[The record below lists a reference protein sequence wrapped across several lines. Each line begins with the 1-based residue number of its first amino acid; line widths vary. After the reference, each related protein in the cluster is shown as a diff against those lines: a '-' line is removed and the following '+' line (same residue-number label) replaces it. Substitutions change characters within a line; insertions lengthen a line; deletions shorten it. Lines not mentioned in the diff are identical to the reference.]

1 MYDIESRIA
10 PLNAQLANHRLY
22 ELVTDEAAL
31 RTFMRAHVFC
41 VWDFQSILS
50 ALQQQLTCVSV
61 PWVPG
66 GDPQARRLIN
76 EVVLE
81 EESDE
86 HPDGGYISHYEF
98 YLEAMGGAGAD
109 TKPIEALIEEL
120 KAGKDIDS
128 VINTA
133 DLPAG
138 VEQFLATT
146 FGTIASGDVHRIVG
160 LFCYTRE
167 EIIPDMFIKLVE
179 YLTRTQPG
187 RWDKFHYYLNRH
199 IEMDG
204 ERHGPI
210 SQALLKRICGENAR
224 KWAEAGE
231 SVEQALKA
239 RIRLWDAI
247 AATIEAGR
255 QSTQRAVS

>member
-10 PLNAQLANHRLY
+10 PLNEQLANHRLY
-22 ELVTDEAAL
+22 ELVTDEQAL
-31 RTFMRAHVFC
+31 RAFMRAHVFC

-61 PWVPG
+61 PWIPG

-98 YLEAMGGAGAD
+98 YLDAMRDAGAD
-109 TKPIEALIEEL
+109 TSPIEALIAEL
-120 KAGKDIDS
+120 RGGKDIHS
-128 VINTA
+128 LIETA
-133 DLPAG
+133 ELPAG
-138 VEQFLATT
+138 VQQFLATT
-146 FGTIASGDVHRIVG
+146 FGTIATNDVHRIVG

-210 SQALLKRICGENAR
+210 SQALLKRICGDDET
-224 KWAEAGE
+224 KWAEASE
-231 SVEQALKA
+231 SVGEALKA

-247 AATIEAGR
+247 ADTIEAER
-255 QSTQRAVS
+255 QSQQRAVS